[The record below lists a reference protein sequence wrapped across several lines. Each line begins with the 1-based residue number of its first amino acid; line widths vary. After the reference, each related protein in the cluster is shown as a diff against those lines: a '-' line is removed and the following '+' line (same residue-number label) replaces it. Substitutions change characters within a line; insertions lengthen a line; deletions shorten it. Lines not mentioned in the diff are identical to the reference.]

1 MNEFCTCGAR
11 LPDDARFCHKC
22 GKPQFE
28 EDIVREP
35 VRDITP
41 VAVTDTVAIPREIG
55 FHNVLAVRIAFF
67 MALISTVAI
76 ELLAPYLLGVV
87 FLFTGLLAGGC
98 AAAYIYSKKSRQTL
112 SMRNGLRMGW
122 ITGIFCFV
130 IFLVTTTIK
139 CIAVSLDKGLSQFF
153 RDELTSYPGRTA
165 DMDQLIKLLQ
175 TTEGLGAFLVVLVVV
190 MFILFTLLPT
200 IGGAIGAKI
209 SDRN

>member
-1 MNEFCTCGAR
+1 M
-11 LPDDARFCHKC
+11 
-22 GKPQFE
+22 
-28 EDIVREP
+28 REAP
-35 VRDITP
+35 PAD
-41 VAVTDTVAIPREIG
+41 VTDTVAIPREIS
-55 FHNVLAVRIAFF
+55 FHNVLAVRIGFL
-67 MALISTVAI
+67 MALVCTVTI
-76 ELLAPYLLGVV
+76 ELLAPFLLGIV
-87 FLFTGLLAGGC
+87 FLFGGLLAGGGG
-98 AAAYIYSKKSRQTL
+98 AAYLYSRKSRQAL

-153 RDELTSYPGRTA
+153 RDELSAYPSRTA

-175 TTEGLGAFLVVLVVV
+175 TTEGLGAFLIILIIV

>member
-139 CIAVSLDKGLSQFF
+139 CIAVSL
-153 RDELTSYPGRTA
+153 YPGRTA
-165 DMDQLIKLLQ
+165 DIDQLIKLLQ